1 MNLEEKI
8 TLLKELRDFYKSLP
22 EDMSA
27 HVKFMP
33 IETML
38 ELLEMVNLDEYSLE
52 EIVNA
57 FLDEDMMEKVIKKS
71 DFTQEELEYFFGG
84 VWAAIWILKWDQKI
98 IDSNKKMLGD
108 CSKIKQELEEIT
120 AKKDR
125 EEKED
130 QIEWLKAEINIRIYK
145 DKKD

>member
-22 EDMSA
+22 KDMSA
-27 HVKFMP
+27 HIKFMP
-33 IETML
+33 MEAML
-38 ELLEMVNLDEYSLE
+38 ELLEMIDLEDYSIDD
-52 EIVNA
+52 IVSA
-57 FLDEDMMEKVIKKS
+57 FLDSDMNKKVIKEFEFSK
-71 DFTQEELEYFFGG
+71 EEMEYFFGG
-84 VWAAIWILKWDQKI
+84 MWAAIGILKWDQRV
-98 IDSNKKMLGD
+98 IDSNKKMLED
-108 CSKIKQELEEIT
+108 CSKIKQELEEIR

-145 DKKD
+145 GKKD